1 MTGRGVRVD
10 IVIVKTEPGVI
21 EPLTNKVRE
30 EKKGIPRLID
40 AGRGVPTSM

>member
-1 MTGRGVRVD
+1 MIGLEARVD
-10 IVIVKTEPGVI
+10 IVIVKVEPGVI

-40 AGRGVPTSM
+40 AGRAVLTSM